1 MTEKERVAKEL
12 RKKMNWYLAR
22 VKLNKLA
29 GNAAYVAAVMVSAP
43 YIMRFYETGHLG
55 AFVVPGLAFFLAKM
69 ANWAAEDANNTLA
82 AKRDNMNQR
91 MQRLLASQKTR

>member
-29 GNAAYVAAVMVSAP
+29 GNAAYVAAIMVSAP
-43 YIMRFYETGHLG
+43 YITRFYETGHLG

-69 ANWAAEDANNTLA
+69 ANWSVEDANKSLKDKRKDVRSKMNVLLNKQNT
-82 AKRDNMNQR
+82 R
-91 MQRLLASQKTR
+91 

>member
-22 VKLNKLA
+22 AKMNDVASK
-29 GNAAYVAAVMVSAP
+29 AAYVAAVMLSAP
-43 YIMRFYETGHLG
+43 YIMRFYETGDLR
-55 AFVVPGLAFFLAKM
+55 AFLVPAEVFILAKM
-69 ANWAAEDANNTLA
+69 SKWAAEEANDTLA

>member
-22 VKLNKLA
+22 MKMNQLA
-29 GNAAYVAAVMVSAP
+29 SKGAFVVAVMASAP
-43 YIMRFYETGHLG
+43 YITRFYETGRLG
-55 AFVVPGLAFFLAKM
+55 DFMVPAMAFFLAKM
-69 ANWAAEDANNTLA
+69 SKLAAEEANDTLA